1 VRPEATVSGVTR
13 QVMVDVP
20 AARGMLQKGLS
31 ILKNTGIV
39 ETEVGGQI
47 TSIPQ
52 ANGSSD
58 NVGPLHLLQSPFQK
72 LPQPLER
79 LLKNLPIVD
88 GLHVVKLF
96 EFLES
101 VLKIRR
107 LGQMLD

>member
-1 VRPEATVSGVTR
+1 
-13 QVMVDVP
+13 MLDVP

-31 ILKNTGIV
+31 ILENTGIV
-39 ETEVGGQI
+39 GTEVGRQI

-52 ANGSSD
+52 ANGSSN
-58 NVGPLHLLQSPFQK
+58 NVGPLNLLQSPFQK

-88 GLHVVKLF
+88 GLEFVKLF

-101 VLKIRR
+101 ALKIRR
-107 LGQMLD
+107 LGQVLE